1 VTMMIQGICDTLPS
15 IFGECGDSHI
25 ASEGL

>member
-1 VTMMIQGICDTLPS
+1 MLIKDICDTLPFV
-15 IFGECGDSHI
+15 FGECGDSHI